1 MGTLY
6 PVWVLSG
13 NVKIVGDE
21 LTVTGKLKS
30 SDEHSVMSSEFSR
43 MFTIPEV
50 GLVYSCYV
58 CYTQYGYSIPSVGSL
73 S

>member
-6 PVWVLSG
+6 PVWVLSV
-13 NVKIVGDE
+13 NVKIGGDE

-50 GLVYSCYV
+50 GLIHPRWLCYPQ
-58 CYTQYGYSIPSVGSL
+58 CGYSQITLEMGR
-73 S
+73 